1 MKKGDIVQWY
11 IDIGL
16 KNGIENNVPWI
27 DDLFLD
33 IVVLPS
39 KEIFFLDEDE
49 LENAFRDSIISKEQ
63 YDLALKEA
71 SIIFEQLKQNEF
83 RLLALADQQKK
94 QLEKMLK

>member
-1 MKKGDIVQWY
+1 M
-11 IDIGL
+11 
-16 KNGIENNVPWI
+16 
-27 DDLFLD
+27 
-33 IVVLPS
+33 VLPS

-49 LENAFRDSIISKEQ
+49 LENAFRDNIISKEQ

-71 SIIFEQLKQNEF
+71 SIIFEQLKQNEL